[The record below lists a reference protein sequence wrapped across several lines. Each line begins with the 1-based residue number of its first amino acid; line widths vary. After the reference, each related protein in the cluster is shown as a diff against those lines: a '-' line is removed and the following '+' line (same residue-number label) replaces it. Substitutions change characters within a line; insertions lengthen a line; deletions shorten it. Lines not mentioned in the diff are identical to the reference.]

1 MDAIATAFNAVVP
14 TFLLIALGAL
24 ADRMFPKLHMET
36 LTRLAVYFLIPA
48 LVFAALANT
57 DLTLGNASRLALA
70 YLLYLVVLAGV
81 AWLGAR
87 DLEASETRGIV
98 VTTLFGNTGNMGLPI
113 TLFAY
118 GAAGL
123 DRAVV
128 LLVVSLVLMFAVGPS
143 MLSGKTASVRGRI
156 LEALRL
162 PPIWAT
168 VLGVAM
174 NGLGWQLPVSLDR
187 GVALLADAA
196 IPVMLLSLG
205 VQMRRSW
212 VWSVSGPAMRATV
225 LRLAVGPVVAF
236 GAAIALALADLDRN
250 VLILSAAMPAAV
262 TMFVV
267 AVEVDGDYA
276 GVARTVVATTVG
288 SVFAITGV
296 LFLFPG

>member
-1 MDAIATAFNAVVP
+1 MDAIVTAFDAVVP
-14 TFLLIALGAL
+14 TFLLIGLGAF
-24 ADRMFPKLHMET
+24 ADRLFPKLHMET
-36 LTRLAVYFLIPA
+36 LTRLAIYFLIPA
-48 LVFAALANT
+48 LIFAALART
-57 DLTLGNASRLALA
+57 DLTLGGASRLALA
-70 YLLYLVVLAGV
+70 YVVYLVVLAAISVVGSRG
-81 AWLGAR
+81 LPAR
-87 DLEASETRGIV
+87 EQRAVV
-98 VTTLFGNTGNMGLPI
+98 VTSLFGNTGNMGLPI

-128 LLVVSLVLMFAVGPS
+128 LLVVSLILMFAVGPS
-143 MLSGKTASVRGRI
+143 MLSGKAASVRGRI
-156 LEALRL
+156 VEALRL

-168 VLGVAM
+168 VLGVAI
-174 NGLGWQLPVSLDR
+174 NAAGWQMPLSLDR
-187 GVALLADAA
+187 GVGLLADAA

-212 VWSVSGPAMRATV
+212 VWSISGPALRATAF
-225 LRLAVGPVVAF
+225 RLLAGPVVAF
-236 GAAIALALADLDRN
+236 GAAWALALADLDRN

-288 SVFAITGV
+288 SIFAITAV

>member
-1 MDAIATAFNAVVP
+1 MDATAFNAVVP

-36 LTRLAVYFLIPA
+36 LTRLAVYLLIPA
-48 LVFAALANT
+48 LVFAALAGT
-57 DLTLGNASRLALA
+57 DLTLGGASRLALA
-70 YLLYLVVLAGV
+70 YLLYLGVLGVV
-81 AWLGAR
+81 AWIGSRHLS
-87 DLEASETRGIV
+87 ASEMRGIV

-156 LEALRL
+156 VQALRL

-187 GVALLADAA
+187 GVVLLADAA

-212 VWSVSGPAMRATV
+212 VWSVSGPALRATV

-236 GAAIALALADLDRN
+236 AAATALALADLDRN

>member
-1 MDAIATAFNAVVP
+1 VDAIATAFNAVVP

>member
-1 MDAIATAFNAVVP
+1 MEAIVTAFNAVVP

-24 ADRMFPKLHMET
+24 ADRFFPKLHMET

-48 LVFAALANT
+48 LVFAALAST
-57 DLTLGNASRLALA
+57 DLTLGGASRLAVA
-70 YLLYLVVLAGV
+70 YLVYLVVLGAV
-81 AWLGAR
+81 AVIGAR
-87 DLEASETRGIV
+87 GLPVVEQRGIV

-143 MLSGKTASVRGRI
+143 MLSGKTSSVRGRVV
-156 LEALRL
+156 EALRL

-168 VLGVAM
+168 VLGVAI
-174 NGLGWQLPVSLDR
+174 NAAGWQMPVSLDR
-187 GVALLADAA
+187 GVGLLADAA
-196 IPVMLLSLG
+196 IPIMLLSLG

-212 VWSVSGPAMRATV
+212 TWSVSGPALRATG
-225 LRLAVGPVVAF
+225 LRLLVGPAVAF
-236 GAAIALALADLDRN
+236 VAASVLALADLDRN

-267 AVEVDGDYA
+267 AVEVQGDYA

-288 SVFAITGV
+288 SIFAITGV
-296 LFLFPG
+296 LYFFPG

>member
-1 MDAIATAFNAVVP
+1 MDAIATSFNAVVP
-14 TFLLIALGAL
+14 TFLLIALGAF
-24 ADRMFPKLHMET
+24 ADRLFPKLHMET
-36 LTRLAVYFLIPA
+36 LTRLAIYFLIPA
-48 LVFAALANT
+48 LVFAALART
-57 DLTLGNASRLALA
+57 DLTLGGASRLSLA
-70 YLLYLVVLAGV
+70 YVLYLVALGV
-81 AWLGAR
+81 ISWLGSR
-87 DLEASETRGIV
+87 DLPAQEQRGIV
-98 VTTLFGNTGNMGLPI
+98 VTSLFGNTGNMGLPI

-143 MLSGKTASVRGRI
+143 MLSGKTTSVRGRI

-168 VLGVAM
+168 VLGVAI
-174 NGLGWQLPVSLDR
+174 NGAGWELPVSLER
-187 GVALLADAA
+187 GVSLLADAA

-212 VWSVSGPAMRATV
+212 VWSVSGPALRAT
-225 LRLAVGPVVAF
+225 LYRLAAGPAVAF
-236 GAAIALALADLDRN
+236 GAAVAFSLADLDRN

-276 GVARTVVATTVG
+276 GVARAVVATTVG
-288 SVFAITGV
+288 SIFAITAV
-296 LFLFPG
+296 LFFFPG

>member
-1 MDAIATAFNAVVP
+1 MDAIVTAFNAVVP
-14 TFLLIALGAL
+14 TFLLIGIGAL

-36 LTRLAVYFLIPA
+36 LTRLAIYFLIPA

-57 DLTLGNASRLALA
+57 DLTIGDASRLSLA
-70 YLLYLVVLAGV
+70 YLVYIIVLGVIAMIGSRGLQPTEMRGVVV
-81 AWLGAR
+81 
-87 DLEASETRGIV
+87 S
-98 VTTLFGNTGNMGLPI
+98 TLFGNTGNMGLPI

-128 LLVVSLVLMFAVGPS
+128 ILVVSLILMFAIGPS
-143 MLSGKTASVRGRI
+143 MLSGKPGNVRDRI
-156 LEALRL
+156 VEALRL
-162 PPIWAT
+162 PPIWAA
-168 VLGVAM
+168 VLGVGINLA
-174 NGLGWQLPVSLDR
+174 GWSMPVSLDR
-187 GVALLADAA
+187 SVGLLADAA
-196 IPVMLLSLG
+196 IPIMLLSLG

-212 VWSVSGPAMRATV
+212 VWSLSGPALRATG
-225 LRLAVGPVVAF
+225 LRLVAGPVVAF
-236 GAAIALALADLDRN
+236 GAAALLALAELDRN

-288 SVFAITGV
+288 SIFAITAV
-296 LFLFPG
+296 LYFFPG